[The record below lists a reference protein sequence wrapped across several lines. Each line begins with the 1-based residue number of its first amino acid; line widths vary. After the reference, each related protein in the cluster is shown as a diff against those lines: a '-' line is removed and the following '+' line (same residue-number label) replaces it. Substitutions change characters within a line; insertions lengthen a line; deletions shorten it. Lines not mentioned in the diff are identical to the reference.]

1 MSTITFDTLRF
12 VKTLEAGGISPEQA
26 EAIAEAYRDASADQ
40 QLVTK
45 VDLELAL
52 QKELAPMKTEQ
63 QVAKWM
69 NGLMLGGIVTLILKS
84 FYIA

>member
-1 MSTITFDTLRF
+1 MSAITFDTLKF
-12 VKTLEAGGISPEQA
+12 VKKLEASGISASQA

-45 VDLELAL
+45 VDMELAL
-52 QKELAPMKTEQ
+52 QKELAPIKAEQ

-69 NGLMLGGIVTLILKS
+69 NGLMLGGIITLILKS
-84 FYIA
+84 FF